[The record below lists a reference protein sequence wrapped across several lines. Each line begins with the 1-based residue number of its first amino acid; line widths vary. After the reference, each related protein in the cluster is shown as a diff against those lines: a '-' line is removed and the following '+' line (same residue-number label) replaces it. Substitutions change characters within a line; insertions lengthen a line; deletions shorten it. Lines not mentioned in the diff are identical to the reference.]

1 VEERY
6 RSGGIGYGE
15 VKARLADAIDAH
27 VTPLR
32 DAYRRRLGDPVALD
46 ARLAAGEER
55 ARRRADGTLARTAAA
70 MGL

>member
-15 VKARLADAIDAH
+15 VKALLADAIDAH
-27 VTPLR
+27 VAPVR
-32 DAYRRRLGDPVALD
+32 DRYRSLLTDPAELD
-46 ARLAAGEER
+46 ARLAEGEKH
-55 ARRRADGTLARTAAA
+55 ARERADGTLARTMVA